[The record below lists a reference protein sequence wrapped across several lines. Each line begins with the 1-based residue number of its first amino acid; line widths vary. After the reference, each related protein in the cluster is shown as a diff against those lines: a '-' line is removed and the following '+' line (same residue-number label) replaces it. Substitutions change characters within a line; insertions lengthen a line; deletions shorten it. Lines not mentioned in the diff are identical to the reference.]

1 MDRGRYGRVVRLF
14 TRFGLELWW
23 LDAGRRLRPADR
35 QRRLEHRVHARQA
48 RQFRETAERLGGLI
62 IKLGQYLSVRV
73 DMLPREYT
81 DELSTLQDSVPP
93 VPYGDVASVFEE
105 SAGMTIDEAFATFE
119 REPLAAAS
127 LGQVHEATL
136 VSGRRVAV
144 KILRPHIAETIETDL
159 AALKTIFGMA
169 QRHTKLGATIDFD
182 QLYAEFER
190 TVSAELDLVREGRS
204 AEAVRDDLRD
214 FPNVAV
220 PDIQWEQ
227 SSSKVLTMEYMEGVS
242 ISDTDAL
249 DALGV
254 DRAQLATDLIDVFA
268 EMILYNGLFHADP
281 HPGNVHVRSDGT
293 IVLIDFGMMGS
304 ITDDMR
310 DGFMGVVTALFSR
323 DASSLVERLGA
334 LGFIRSG
341 TDTEGFVKAVA
352 VLLGRLD
359 MDDPAKALSAL
370 ENYTDELRDFMYE
383 QPFQLPANVAFL
395 GKAVATVAGIC
406 QRLNPDIDFVAELTP
421 LAEDLLGGEGE
432 GGGPFDPLSQLK
444 DMGKDAIPALGQLPG
459 LIERAS
465 SGKLAVRLSRSQ
477 EARLVEAQ
485 RRSSDRM
492 VRGLLGAALFVPGT
506 LGGMTAGWPLPA
518 VALSALGLLLMLRQ
532 AYWAGHREERG
543 PSHRGRLP
551 MLRHGDP

>member
-23 LDAGRRLRPADR
+23 LDTGKRLRSADR
-35 QRRLEHRVHARQA
+35 QRRLEHRVYMRQA

-93 VPYGDVASVFEE
+93 VPYGDIAGVFEE
-105 SAGMTIDEAFATFE
+105 SSGTTVDEAFATFE

-127 LGQVHEATL
+127 LGQVHGATL
-136 VSGRRVAV
+136 ASGRRVAV

-190 TVSAELDLVREGRS
+190 TVSAELDLVREGKS
-204 AEAVRDDLRD
+204 AEAVRDNLRD
-214 FPNVAV
+214 FPNVAI

-242 ISDTDAL
+242 ISDIAAL

-293 IVLIDFGMMGS
+293 IVLLDFGMMGS

-310 DGFMGVVTALFSR
+310 DGFMGCLLYTSPSPR
-323 DASSLVERLGA
+323 DA
-334 LGFIRSG
+334 
-341 TDTEGFVKAVA
+341 
-352 VLLGRLD
+352 
-359 MDDPAKALSAL
+359 
-370 ENYTDELRDFMYE
+370 
-383 QPFQLPANVAFL
+383 
-395 GKAVATVAGIC
+395 
-406 QRLNPDIDFVAELTP
+406 
-421 LAEDLLGGEGE
+421 
-432 GGGPFDPLSQLK
+432 
-444 DMGKDAIPALGQLPG
+444 
-459 LIERAS
+459 
-465 SGKLAVRLSRSQ
+465 
-477 EARLVEAQ
+477 
-485 RRSSDRM
+485 
-492 VRGLLGAALFVPGT
+492 
-506 LGGMTAGWPLPA
+506 
-518 VALSALGLLLMLRQ
+518 
-532 AYWAGHREERG
+532 
-543 PSHRGRLP
+543 
-551 MLRHGDP
+551 

>member
-23 LDAGRRLRPADR
+23 LDTGKRLRSADR
-35 QRRLEHRVHARQA
+35 QRRLEHRVYMRQA

-93 VPYGDVASVFEE
+93 VPYGDIAGVFEE
-105 SAGMTIDEAFATFE
+105 SSGTTVDEAFATFE

-127 LGQVHEATL
+127 LGQVHGATL
-136 VSGRRVAV
+136 ASGRHVAV

-190 TVSAELDLVREGRS
+190 TVSAELDLMREGKS
-204 AEAVRDDLRD
+204 AEAVRDNLRD
-214 FPNVAV
+214 FPNVAI

-227 SSSKVLTMEYMEGVS
+227 SSSKVLTMEYTEGVS
-242 ISDTDAL
+242 ISDITAL

-293 IVLIDFGMMGS
+293 IVLLDFGMMGS

-341 TDTEGFVKAVA
+341 TDTEGFVKAVS

-406 QRLNPDIDFVAELTP
+406 QGLNPDIDFVAELTP
-421 LAEDLLGGEGE
+421 LAEDLLGGGE
-432 GGGPFDPLSQLK
+432 RGGPSDLSSRLK

-485 RRSSDRM
+485 HRSSDRM
-492 VRGLLGAALFVPGT
+492 VRGLLGMALFVPGT
-506 LGGMTAGWPLPA
+506 LGGMTAGWSLPA
-518 VALSALGLLLMLRQ
+518 IVLSASGLLLMLRQ
-532 AYWAGHREERG
+532 AYFVGRGEMRGHRG
-543 PSHRGRLP
+543 HPP
-551 MLRHGDP
+551 MLRHGGP

>member
-23 LDAGRRLRPADR
+23 LDTGKRLRSADR
-35 QRRLEHRVHARQA
+35 QRRLEHRVYVRQA
-48 RQFRETAERLGGLI
+48 RQFRETAEQLGGLI

-93 VPYGDVASVFEE
+93 VPYGDIAGVFEE
-105 SAGMTIDEAFATFE
+105 SSGTTVDEAFATFE

-127 LGQVHEATL
+127 LGQVHGATL
-136 VSGRRVAV
+136 ASGRHVAV

-190 TVSAELDLVREGRS
+190 TVSAELDLMREGKS
-204 AEAVRDDLRD
+204 AEAVRDNLRD
-214 FPNVAV
+214 FPNVAI

-242 ISDTDAL
+242 ISDITAL

-293 IVLIDFGMMGS
+293 IVLLDFGMMGS

-341 TDTEGFVKAVA
+341 TDTEGFVKAVS

-406 QRLNPDIDFVAELTP
+406 QGLNPDIDFVAELTP
-421 LAEDLLGGEGE
+421 LAEDLLGGGE
-432 GGGPFDPLSQLK
+432 RGGPSDLSSRLK

-485 RRSSDRM
+485 HRSSDRM
-492 VRGLLGAALFVPGT
+492 VRGLLGMALFVPGT
-506 LGGMTAGWPLPA
+506 LGGMTAGWSLPA
-518 VALSALGLLLMLRQ
+518 IVLSASGLLLMLRQ
-532 AYWAGHREERG
+532 AYFVGRGEMGERSGPRFHRYGH
-543 PSHRGRLP
+543 SQ
-551 MLRHGDP
+551 

>member
-23 LDAGRRLRPADR
+23 LDTGKRLRSADR
-35 QRRLEHRVHARQA
+35 QRRLEHRVYVRQA

-93 VPYGDVASVFEE
+93 VPYGDIAGVFEE
-105 SAGMTIDEAFATFE
+105 SSGTTVDEAFATFE

-127 LGQVHEATL
+127 LGQVHGATL
-136 VSGRRVAV
+136 ASGRRVAV

-190 TVSAELDLVREGRS
+190 TVSAELDLMREGKS
-204 AEAVRDDLRD
+204 AEAVRDNLRD
-214 FPNVAV
+214 FPNVAI

-242 ISDTDAL
+242 ISDITAL

-293 IVLIDFGMMGS
+293 IVLLDFGMMGS

-341 TDTEGFVKAVA
+341 TDTEGFVKAVS

-406 QRLNPDIDFVAELTP
+406 QGLNPDIDFVAELTP
-421 LAEDLLGGEGE
+421 LAEDLLGGGE
-432 GGGPFDPLSQLK
+432 RGGLSDLSSRLK

-485 RRSSDRM
+485 HRSSDRM
-492 VRGLLGAALFVPGT
+492 VRGLLGMALFVPGT
-506 LGGMTAGWPLPA
+506 LGGMTAGWSLPA
-518 VALSALGLLLMLRQ
+518 IVLSASGLLLMLRQ
-532 AYWAGHREERG
+532 AYFVGRGEMRGH
-543 PSHRGRLP
+543 PP
-551 MLRHGDP
+551 MLRHGGP